1 MFSWLSTFLPSSDI
15 IYGPGRN
22 APDGGKNIRQVL
34 DQRAT
39 QVMSVPP
46 EVIIE
51 IKSTLRKTIINSR
64 PPLSTKPPIM
74 KEFDDVFTLGHKNY
88 FEKLR
93 LSRMAKSEPVLTNLL
108 ELDHVTLDLPASND
122 STTNSL
128 ITEE

>member
-1 MFSWLSTFLPSSDI
+1 MFNWLSTFLPTNNI

-22 APDGGKNIRQVL
+22 APNDGKNIRQVL

-51 IKSTLRKTIINSR
+51 VKSGLRKTITNAQ
-64 PPLSTKPPIM
+64 PPLSNKPPMM
-74 KEFDDVFTLGHKNY
+74 KEFDDVFTLGNKNY

-93 LSRMAKSEPVLTNLL
+93 LTRLAKSEPVLTNLL
-108 ELDHVTLDLPASND
+108 LEA
-122 STTNSL
+122 
-128 ITEE
+128 E